1 MIRQMYDAV
10 MDPQTNPFRALPP
23 KVRLHYMMILSY
35 MWSAVFTIWVGAPML
50 FGPAVIGHIAIL
62 IAIFFTA
69 EVFRRAR
76 EQAVSHRDRMRDTR
90 DGTALYDDLWG
101 APQPAPARSPSPRR

>member
-10 MDPQTNPFRALPP
+10 MDPETNPFRALPP

-35 MWSAVFTIWVGAPML
+35 LWSAVFTIWVGTPLL
-50 FGPAVIGHIAIL
+50 FGPTLFGHVAVLLAV
-62 IAIFFTA
+62 FFTA
-69 EVFRRAR
+69 DIFRRAR
-76 EQAVSHRDRMRDTR
+76 AQALSHRDRMRDVR

-101 APQPAPARSPSPRR
+101 APQPIRVPAKRR